1 LFASGDSQLHQ
12 RKSRSVTSWK
22 VGKVDECR
30 GWIRPRLS
38 RCRPVVPADRRAVV
52 AVDRKTGTS
61 LDSVAVDGVA
71 PGKSDRFDE
80 GGVGLADGAA
90 ICNVRWPRSVANRSK
105 RAAPPWSHRGRWTV
119 VSSGAGSVMAYGM
132 TVSSDRGRTRS
143 SGAVRNAAAPHVPGD
158 RDASPGLTGLL
169 QWANC
174 LGWLRSAII
183 RP

>member
-1 LFASGDSQLHQ
+1 
-12 RKSRSVTSWK
+12 

-30 GWIRPRLS
+30 GWIRPGLS
-38 RCRPVVPADRRAVV
+38 RSRPVVPADGRAIA
-52 AVDRKTGTS
+52 AVDRKVDTS
-61 LDSVAVDGVA
+61 LDSVAIDSVA
-71 PGKSDRFDE
+71 SGKSDRLDE
-80 GGVGLADGAA
+80 ARVGLADGAA
-90 ICNVRWPRSVANRSK
+90 ICDVTCSRGVATRSK
-105 RAAPPWSHRGRWTV
+105 PAAPQWGCHRGLWTT
-119 VSSGAGSVMAYGM
+119 VSSSALSVMAYDM

-143 SGAVRNAAAPHVPGD
+143 SGAVRNAAAPAVPGD